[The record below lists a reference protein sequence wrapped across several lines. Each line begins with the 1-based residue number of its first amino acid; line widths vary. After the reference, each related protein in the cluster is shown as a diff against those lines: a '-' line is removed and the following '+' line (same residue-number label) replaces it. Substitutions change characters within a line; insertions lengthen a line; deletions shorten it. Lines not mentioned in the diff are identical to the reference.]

1 MTNFVL
7 VHGGA
12 HAGWCWDRVL
22 PHLREDSRVAGVI
35 AVDLCGHGS
44 RLGDLPQDEIAISHY
59 VDSVVD
65 DIEAAA
71 LTDVVLVGH
80 SLAGISIPL
89 VAARLSN
96 RISRL
101 VYLSTTNPAIGC
113 CVNDSMAHPLSPI
126 SRGIDLTQAF
136 CSDLDEETADWLVGN
151 LGPQPPGVL
160 SQPVERVAGPRE
172 IPSTYVLLEKDEVLP
187 PDLQLEQAETL
198 GVDEIVRFEAGH
210 SAFASRPADLA
221 GLFLSLL

>member
-1 MTNFVL
+1 
-7 VHGGA
+7 
-12 HAGWCWDRVL
+12 L
-22 PHLREDSRVAGVI
+22 PHLRQDTRVEAVI
-35 AVDLCGHGS
+35 AVDLCGHGT
-44 RLGDLPQDEIAISHY
+44 RLGDIPQDEISIRHY

-80 SLAGISIPL
+80 SLAGISIPH
-89 VAARLSN
+89 VAARLPD
-96 RISRL
+96 RIARL
-101 VYLSTTNPAIGC
+101 VYLSTTNPALGC

-126 SRGIDLTQAF
+126 SRGIDLTKAF
-136 CSDLDEETADWLVGN
+136 CSDLDDETAAWLTGN

-160 SQPVERVAGPRE
+160 SEPIERVAGPRE

-198 GVDEIVRFEAGH
+198 DVDEIVRFEAGH
-210 SAFASRPADLA
+210 SAFASRPGDLA
-221 GLFLSLL
+221 ELLLSLI